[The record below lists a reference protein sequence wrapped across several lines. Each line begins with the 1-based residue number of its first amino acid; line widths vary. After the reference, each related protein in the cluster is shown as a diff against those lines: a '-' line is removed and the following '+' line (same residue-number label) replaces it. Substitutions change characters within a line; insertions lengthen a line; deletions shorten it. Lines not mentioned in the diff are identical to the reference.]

1 MTLHHKF
8 FSKLWTTPSALPT
21 ITRSPSSPAL
31 FIMTHGGCISYSMQ
45 ATTNLLTMWFLTLKF
60 RFRQS
65 TFSYVYKEGWI
76 LDEEC
81 VDLDSH
87 IHHLDSD
94 APKPVFPSLSASSI
108 CSTPA
113 RLSSWPLDTN
123 STPSSA
129 TANTQHSAELLKAMS
144 DTEKASCI
152 YITTIWH

>member
-1 MTLHHKF
+1 MNNTLRFTNHHLLSKLTGTLHYD
-8 FSKLWTTPSALPT
+8 SWWMYKLFNAGHNEFVDNVVPDSEIPV
-21 ITRSPSSPAL
+21 SSV
-31 FIMTHGGCISYSMQ
+31 
-45 ATTNLLTMWFLTLKF
+45 NLLI
-60 RFRQS
+60 
-65 TFSYVYKEGWI
+65 YKEGWI

-87 IHHLDSD
+87 IYHLDSD
-94 APKPVFPSLSASSI
+94 APKPVFPSLSASTI